1 MSSSFLYFACNVCA
15 RAPRGPVGLGQLLAS
30 GLAGWLAAKG
40 VLWLSCAR
48 PTGGA
53 LTLSAGGTAGS
64 EKPPGSPA
72 PQGQSAPQAGP
83 YTYKRPWGQE
93 TWRCQLPPTLP
104 HARHGLGWSW
114 NSWFACPFGWVP
126 WGGGKLVPPGEGGS
140 GEEGSATALL
150 TPVRQSSVIQ
160 GKKRGF
166 WNLTALGPI
175 PTLLLTS
182 FGTLS
187 QALSPVRGSFHI
199 YRWQVMS
206 LPHRACLESK
216 GG

>member
-1 MSSSFLYFACNVCA
+1 ML
-15 RAPRGPVGLGQLLAS
+15 GMGWGGLGTP
-30 GLAGWLAAKG
+30 GL
-40 VLWLSCAR
+40 
-48 PTGGA
+48 
-53 LTLSAGGTAGS
+53 
-64 EKPPGSPA
+64 PA
-72 PQGQSAPQAGP
+72 
-83 YTYKRPWGQE
+83 
-93 TWRCQLPPTLP
+93 
-104 HARHGLGWSW
+104 
-114 NSWFACPFGWVP
+114 PFGWVP

>member
-15 RAPRGPVGLGQLLAS
+15 CAPRGPVGLGQLLAS

-114 NSWFACPFGWVP
+114 NSWFACSLWMGALGRWEVGPTWGGRF
-126 WGGGKLVPPGEGGS
+126 WGGGFSHSFTDPSEAELSYPGEKAG
-140 GEEGSATALL
+140 
-150 TPVRQSSVIQ
+150 I
-160 GKKRGF
+160 
-166 WNLTALGPI
+166 
-175 PTLLLTS
+175 
-182 FGTLS
+182 
-187 QALSPVRGSFHI
+187 
-199 YRWQVMS
+199 
-206 LPHRACLESK
+206 LESYSARSYPNPTAYELWDTESSAFTSPRQFPHL
-216 GG
+216 